1 MLRENRWESLKVIL
15 KRVAHFA
22 LQLNP
27 TGIYLSF
34 LNGVDE
40 GEKLNFLTAEAIEAQ
55 VRNTTVKGETYIGRE
70 LRKRILEPL
79 VFQIAEKRDKPLIV
93 AIITDGEVR

>member
-1 MLRENRWESLKVIL
+1 MQGKRWELLKITL
-15 KRVAHFA
+15 KKVAHFA

-27 TGIYLSF
+27 KGIYLHF
-34 LNGVDE
+34 LNGDNKA
-40 GEKLNFLTAEAIEAQ
+40 EKLNCLTAEATGARVGNI
-55 VRNTTVKGETYIGRE
+55 TVAGGTYLGRE
-70 LRKRILEPL
+70 LRKGILEPL